1 MRGDGFHNSI
11 KKIMSNRS
19 VLENGSDDSRDMS
32 RKRDTRRSL
41 VKKFYESFSFF
52 SSPAN
57 QDYDKLPLTESED
70 QDDEIIFNA

>member
-1 MRGDGFHNSI
+1 MGNRG
-11 KKIMSNRS
+11 
-19 VLENGSDDSRDMS
+19 VLENSRDDSRDTS
-32 RKRDTRRSL
+32 RRGSNKKERRTSL

-52 SSPAN
+52 SSPTN